1 MLHLLLELIGTSSP
15 RLPVTMPRR
24 IPKIGDPPGVL
35 DGKSGWRQRARHRPT
50 TSHSPSWDGERC
62 RVSSNFQQYW
72 NENCWKYIGI
82 LEWIL
87 EYNGMNIGMN
97 IGIYWNE
104 LRFPASQQCHRCFVR
119 APDFFAL
126 KASQDPVHLVPN
138 HHWYLAI
145 IAFSW
150 RFWIFSQN
158 PQTYHGITI
167 HQRLPSSKVT

>member
-1 MLHLLLELIGTSSP
+1 MLYLLLELIGTSSP

-82 LEWIL
+82 LE
-87 EYNGMNIGMN
+87 YNGMNIGMN
-97 IGIYWNE
+97 IGMN
-104 LRFPASQQCHRCFVR
+104 RTSV
-119 APDFFAL
+119 
-126 KASQDPVHLVPN
+126 
-138 HHWYLAI
+138 
-145 IAFSW
+145 
-150 RFWIFSQN
+150 
-158 PQTYHGITI
+158 
-167 HQRLPSSKVT
+167 SSKSTVSQVLCKSSRLLCTQGISRSGPFGAKSSLIPCNNCFQLKVLNLFPKPPNIPWNYHSPKVTIQ